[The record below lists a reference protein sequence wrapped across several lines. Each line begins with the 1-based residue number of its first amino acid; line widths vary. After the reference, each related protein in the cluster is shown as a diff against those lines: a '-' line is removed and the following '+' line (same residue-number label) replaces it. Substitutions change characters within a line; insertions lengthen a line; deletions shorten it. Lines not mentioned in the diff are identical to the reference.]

1 MKWIINNYKDNF
13 VEESYLN
20 KLSEKNYKNIKLI
33 LCPNDKQLSLFKTNC
48 FILGSQ
54 DMEYYY
60 QIEDLVKH
68 GVKYTI
74 LGHSDTR
81 KRYKETNEIIHEKIK
96 KLVKNNICPI
106 LCIGEEENNNVKE
119 VIDKELEVLK
129 DIKLDNIMIAYEP
142 VWAIGTGKIPDT
154 KKLEEILL
162 YIKDKVVLL
171 SGINP
176 ILIYGGS
183 VNENTIEKLKH
194 VNLIDGY
201 LIGSASLN
209 INSLETII
217 EVVK

>member
-1 MKWIINNYKDNF
+1 MKWIISNYKDNL
-13 VEESYLN
+13 VEESYLDIL
-20 KLSEKNYKNIKLI
+20 KEKKYENIKLI
-33 LCPNDKQLSLFKTNC
+33 LCPNDKQLSLFKPSYVS
-48 FILGSQ
+48 LGSQ
-54 DMEYYY
+54 DVGYYY

-68 GVKYTI
+68 GIKYTI

-81 KRYKETNEIIHEKIK
+81 KKYQETNEIIHEKIK
-96 KLVKNNICPI
+96 MLVENNICPI
-106 LCIGEEENNNVKE
+106 LCIGEEENSNVKE
-119 VIDKELEVLK
+119 VIDSELEVLK
-129 DIKLDNIMIAYEP
+129 DIELENIMIAYEP

-162 YIKDKVVLL
+162 YIKDKVL
-171 SGINP
+171 SLTGINP

-183 VNENTIEKLKH
+183 VNENTIEKLKQ

-201 LIGSASLN
+201 LVGSASLN

>member
-20 KLSEKNYKNIKLI
+20 KLSKKNYKNIKLI

-81 KRYKETNEIIHEKIK
+81 KKYKETNEIIHEKIK
-96 KLVKNNICPI
+96 KLVKM
-106 LCIGEEENNNVKE
+106 KTQ
-119 VIDKELEVLK
+119 LK
-129 DIKLDNIMIAYEP
+129 N
-142 VWAIGTGKIPDT
+142 
-154 KKLEEILL
+154 
-162 YIKDKVVLL
+162 
-171 SGINP
+171 
-176 ILIYGGS
+176 
-183 VNENTIEKLKH
+183 
-194 VNLIDGY
+194 
-201 LIGSASLN
+201 
-209 INSLETII
+209 
-217 EVVK
+217 